1 MLRYGMNNKIKI
13 FLLCLTCFLVFS
25 FKGKAFC
32 EEYKL
37 FTGVIHLDSTISG
50 GKLPPEE
57 MSRIAYDAGVE
68 IAIFTDHDTMR
79 WEYGIPPL
87 RKFIRKVV
95 EKGSIHSYGEENY
108 VNTISGLNQKYPDM
122 LIMHG
127 AEAIPFYWWKGSY
140 FTKDLEMM
148 DGHKHILVMGLNNA
162 SDYKNLP
169 SIGKGY
175 SRGLHLIPWSV
186 YGLSVFLFLAGFYS
200 RQLRKA
206 VLPRF

>member
-13 FLLCLTCFLVFS
+13 FLLCLGCLFLLGFNDN
-25 FKGKAFC
+25 AFC

-95 EKGSIHSYGEENY
+95 EKAQFIVTVRRTMSIRS
-108 VNTISGLNQKYPDM
+108 LD
-122 LIMHG
+122 
-127 AEAIPFYWWKGSY
+127 
-140 FTKDLEMM
+140 
-148 DGHKHILVMGLNNA
+148 
-162 SDYKNLP
+162 
-169 SIGKGY
+169 
-175 SRGLHLIPWSV
+175 
-186 YGLSVFLFLAGFYS
+186 
-200 RQLRKA
+200 
-206 VLPRF
+206 